1 MLTDAYNIFIKYAPF
16 LWMGT
21 LSTLLLS
28 FTGTII
34 GAVIGFITGAIRTTP
49 YSDKAF
55 VRFIQKIINFLIAIY
70 VEVFRGTPMMVQSM
84 VIYWGYAFAHG
95 GETLDLTLSGILII
109 SINTGAYMT
118 EIVRGG
124 IISIDPG
131 QSEGAASIGM
141 THWQTMLKVVFPQV
155 LRNIIPATSNEL
167 LNNIKDS
174 SVLNVIGVTEL
185 FFYSGMIK
193 RKSFMVFQ
201 TYIVICV
208 IYLIITFT
216 VTQILRK
223 CEKLLDGDENFQIV
237 RAAEVVKKKED

>member
-1 MLTDAYNIFIKYAPF
+1 MLADALQIFKTYAPF
-16 LWMGT
+16 LWKGT

-28 FTGTII
+28 FTGTIV
-34 GAVIGFITGAIRTTP
+34 GAIIGFITGAIRTTP

-55 VRFIQKIINFLIAIY
+55 IAFIQKIINFIITVY

-95 GETLDLTLSGILII
+95 GQTLDLTLSGILII

-124 IISIDPG
+124 IISVDPG
-131 QSEGAASIGM
+131 QSEGGASIGM
-141 THWQTMLKVVFPQV
+141 THWQTMVKVVFPQV
-155 LRNIIPATSNEL
+155 LRNILPSTSNEL

-201 TYIVICV
+201 TYIVICA

-223 CEKLLDGDENFQIV
+223 CEKLLDGDEDFLIV
-237 RAAEVVKKKED
+237 HSGTVVKQKED